1 MASRWYMLGGLVVV
15 LLAMGFLLTADS
27 EIVPQTSTGV
37 ETEAER
43 RRTLI
48 QTEFSRLTKHPWAGE
63 YYKGD
68 GLGENCR
75 LSISPKQGY
84 VFEWYGCLGL
94 YDRNYGSVSV
104 QGHELHLQYTL
115 SSERRRGLG
124 LAPTLVPVS
133 WGNRHYLVP
142 NDEII
147 EFCNAVNIGSE
158 RNWQSGR
165 FFLRR
170 GDPTETLTGFPNVPE
185 EFKPYLLQKPIDTKI
200 LSVGRYT
207 TESSIVDWKFKITP
221 VTIDAGSASGLR
233 IGIELQVLEPP
244 TPSTYQ
250 TVKITKVEQ
259 ARSEGVIR
267 QVGEDEPNPVVG
279 SRISTR
285 DPLYDKPRKSLKAKS
300 PTTKTP

>member
-1 MASRWYMLGGLVVV
+1 MASRWYMLGGLVAV
-15 LLAMGFLLTADS
+15 LLAMVFLLTADS
-27 EIVPQTSTGV
+27 KIVPPKS
-37 ETEAER
+37 TEAVKEEER

-48 QTEFSRLTKHPWAGE
+48 RAEISGLTEHAWAGE

-68 GLGENCR
+68 GLSENCY

-94 YDRNYGSVSV
+94 YDRNYGSVSA

-115 SSERRRGLG
+115 SSQRRPGLG
-124 LAPTLVPVS
+124 LAPILVPVS

-158 RNWQSGR
+158 RNWESGR

-170 GDPTETLTGFPNVPE
+170 GDPTETPTSFPNVPE
-185 EFKPYLLQKPIDTKI
+185 EFKPYLLQKPIDAKI
-200 LSVGRYT
+200 LSVGKYT
-207 TESSIVDWKFKITP
+207 TEPSVVEWKFKITP

-233 IGIELQVLEPP
+233 VGMELQVLEPP
-244 TPSTYQ
+244 APSTYQ

-259 ARSEGVIR
+259 ARSEGVVR
-267 QVGEDEPNPVVG
+267 QAGEDEPDPVVG

-285 DPLYDKPRKSLKAKS
+285 DPLYDKLRKTTHS
-300 PTTKTP
+300 P